1 MHMERINEGGYTWT
15 YCPAKGNADKAI
27 IVSLGDSDHDRM
39 AKGAA
44 KYILALGCNVLA
56 IDPSQPHHTG
66 CHSFPLECVE
76 AAAKWLKQRGNTKIG
91 IAGGSTTGMLSLVA
105 AAYVPDISLV
115 LAYTPCDFVM
125 QGFFK
130 GKKDGYIPEWPA
142 PGESTVTWRGEPVP
156 YAPYDM
162 NVEDYYN
169 ATYGKVTKEHGE
181 LCGLDLFSH
190 VERKPLPEEV
200 FIPVEHIRGD
210 IVVFGAEDDTL
221 WYTAKYIRR
230 MERRLKEKGFSHR
243 FEPHIYEKGTH
254 FIFPQGMMERILP
267 VGSGLLPRM
276 FVSGKKYPK
285 ECKAARIDVDRATAE
300 AVRRW

>member
-1 MHMERINEGGYTWT
+1 MNMERINEGSYTWV
-15 YCPAKGNADKAI
+15 YYPAEGSAGKAL
-27 IVSLGDSDHDRM
+27 IVSLGDSDHDMM

-44 KYILALGCNVLA
+44 KYFLSLGCSVLV
-56 IDPSQPHHTG
+56 IDPTQPSYTG

-76 AAAKWLKQRGNTKIG
+76 AAAKWLRQRGNTKIG
-91 IAGGSTTGMLSLVA
+91 IAGGSTTGMLSLTA
-105 AAYVPDISLV
+105 AAYIPDLSLV

-130 GKKDGYIPEWPA
+130 GKKDGHIPEWPA
-142 PGESTVTWRGEPVP
+142 PGESTVTWRGEPMP

-162 NVEDYYN
+162 SAEDYYN
-169 ATYGKVTKEHGE
+169 ATYGWTKKEHGE
-181 LCGLDLFSH
+181 LHGLTLFAH

-200 FIPVEHIRGD
+200 FIPVENIRGD

-221 WYTAKYIRR
+221 WFTAKYIRR
-230 MERRLKEKGFSHR
+230 MERRLKEKSFSFR
-243 FEPHIYEKGTH
+243 FEPHIYDKGTH
-254 FIFPQGMMERILP
+254 FIFPQGMMKRILP
-267 VGSGLLPRM
+267 VGYNLLSRM
-276 FVSGKKYPK
+276 FVSGRKYPG